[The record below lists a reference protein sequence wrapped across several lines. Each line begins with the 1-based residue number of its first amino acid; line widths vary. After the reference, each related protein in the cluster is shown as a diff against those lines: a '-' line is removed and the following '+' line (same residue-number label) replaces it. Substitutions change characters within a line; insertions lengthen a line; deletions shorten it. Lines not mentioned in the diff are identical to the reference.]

1 MAVYE
6 SSSITTSPDL
16 ISLREG
22 FLASC
27 SIASLPITIL
37 IRASTSAGPAVSR
50 ITSVIPQSALIADRP
65 PSVVTIINGVET
77 PVVVINFVKDF
88 AVGSSRLA
96 SMIMQSVIGAST
108 KRRLQQA
115 RFEHHVVVGQAPATH
130 QRMHQLS

>member
-1 MAVYE
+1 LAVYE

-22 FLASC
+22 FLASWV
-27 SIASLPITIL
+27 IASLPITIL

-50 ITSVIPQSALIADRP
+50 ITSVIPQSALMADSP

-88 AVGSSRLA
+88 AVGRSRLA

-108 KRRLQQA
+108 KTDASAGRIRTSCCSKPELVAHQQ
-115 RFEHHVVVGQAPATH
+115 
-130 QRMHQLS
+130 MHQLS